1 LRKREKA
8 AAIYRGSISAA
19 QDSKAM
25 SSTHANPNDSAA
37 SHPAARRASLRRTAK
52 SGMRSGTVG
61 LLYAAPALL
70 FVAVFVLYPL
80 VQLFLTSLTN
90 ASLLGGSDFVGWRNY
105 IRAYHDAT
113 FWRALLFTC
122 KYTLIITPILMIL
135 GYALAL
141 LTLAAKRLGKLT
153 RAIVFLPVVI
163 GLGSSSLL
171 WFWLFD
177 EQVGLI
183 NKLLQ
188 DLHIIAQPIVWF
200 TDADLGLWA
209 VIISIVW
216 KVVGFGMIL
225 FVAGLQSIGEEVNE
239 AALIDGASYWRRIYH
254 IALPLTART
263 IFLTTLVS
271 AIGSILAFDQFYIM
285 TAGGP
290 ESKTFTS
297 LYWIYQNSFI
307 YFKQGY
313 GAALSVILMAIILAA
328 SAVQLALMRRR
339 SER

>member
-1 LRKREKA
+1 MNSTNANPQL
-8 AAIYRGSISAA
+8 SAA
-19 QDSKAM
+19 
-25 SSTHANPNDSAA
+25 P
-37 SHPAARRASLRRTAK
+37 HPAAFRASAFSPLRKEKARR
-52 SGMRSGTVG
+52 GLVG
-61 LLYAAPALL
+61 LLYATPALL
-70 FVAVFVLYPL
+70 FVAAFVLYPL
-80 VQLFLTSLTN
+80 VQLFLTSFTN
-90 ASLLGGSDFVGWRNY
+90 ASLLGGSDYVGWRNY

-113 FWRALLFTC
+113 FWRALIFTC

-141 LTLAAKRLGKLT
+141 LTLAAKRLGKTT

-216 KVVGFGMIL
+216 KVAGFGMIL
-225 FVAGLQSIGEEVNE
+225 FVASLQSIGEEVNE

-271 AIGSILAFDQFYIM
+271 AIGSMLAFDQFYIM

-328 SAVQLALMRRR
+328 SAVQLTLMRRGV
-339 SER
+339 ER